1 MGRPIRIQKGNI
13 TANGGS
19 SNGHSTGGL
28 GGSGTVV
35 REFSTDPLFLEDSN
49 NIVPTQK
56 AVTTFLATRLSEGGS
71 EIETNQ
77 LTAGLVR
84 LGGPG
89 NVIEHTAGFEI
100 QFPKTTNIAGP
111 EAGITG
117 NPLYMRLFL
126 KDD

>member
-1 MGRPIRIQKGNI
+1 MNEKNNTMERKLINLYYETIDTSKPPIVHEENSTKSSSIQ
-13 TANGGS
+13 
-19 SNGHSTGGL
+19 
-28 GGSGTVV
+28 
-35 REFSTDPLFLEDSN
+35 EEDSN